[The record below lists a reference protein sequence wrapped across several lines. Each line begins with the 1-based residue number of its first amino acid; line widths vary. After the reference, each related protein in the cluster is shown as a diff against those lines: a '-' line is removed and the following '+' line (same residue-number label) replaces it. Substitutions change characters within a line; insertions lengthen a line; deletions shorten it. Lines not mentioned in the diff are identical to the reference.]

1 MSENNL
7 GSKTVGTMPPKTPK
21 TPRAKGKTPA
31 KGRSKSKDD
40 AAPFGASPAALLG
53 ALVALVVAV
62 LLATSNLGFVVATIR
77 GSAAGE
83 DASPGGGGGGAPPA
97 SPASSPASSRTP
109 AAGAG
114 GAPASLGDDETA
126 RLIASVLPRRSA
138 ESSEGGVA
146 DHDLS
151 LSDDASIAAL
161 GGRAAAAAMSSPV
174 MLNTANFADALKGR
188 VAVVLFRSVANKR
201 IRLVRDAISQSF
213 ELMPP
218 GAVTLFGEVDVKS
231 DSLLRLRYSPGIEYA
246 GRGDSRKKGERK
258 KRPGSDDDEDGYE
271 FGRKRMLLRQMQIT
285 LFRGL
290 TPVGVFRDPAT
301 PANIAAFASSAAL
314 ARGHVARLSR
324 DTATRWLRC
333 ASPARPVV
341 VACASREE
349 SATVASLA
357 AASFG
362 DEKSAPG
369 DGDGAR
375 GAVVR
380 SRRARVGYLSDE
392 KECAAVVGWR
402 GPPGGGREA
411 RVFTAPLQKTPAKEG
426 DAAVVPLSLLGEAI
440 DDVAGVE
447 TVRVSWENEYDSF
460 VGDDVPMRFKPLV
473 VLLRPGPSSRL
484 GETVGGDAIEASEDA
499 LRAAMRLLP
508 PARRRMAHWFI
519 ADIDAYRGY
528 LWKPCDSRGGCGEA
542 FVVAYIHP
550 SEDDRS
556 EGRYLE
562 ALDTE
567 EERQDESIAANVV
580 DARDAA
586 TGSALDPGEL
596 ARKVNLLID
605 TSAVMMGG
613 VERAVARADE
623 LEARLGVFEQD
634 GRRNQE
640 HDLEE
645 DEDEDEED
653 EDGEKKEEKDAD
665 GVKEDEP
672 ADPDEFDFP
681 TLSDESKRGMATTR
695 MHAVVYHCNHWAD
708 AIKNVQEYVN
718 SLSHE
723 EREKR
728 SAVVNG
734 VAEIDAMIRACH
746 GESILDHPKDLEALA
761 QAGKW
766 RRFKKEIE
774 DLYSK
779 RVRAKV
785 AELSSTPGAVTQQT
799 VSELEKIQDS
809 IGKAFA
815 AMIKNAEAELIART
829 PGGKD
834 GLRLTTT
841 PVPVKHAD
849 DLTLEEFVEEH
860 AIPGKPVVI
869 RGLKMINP
877 DKPWTLE
884 HIADACGGVK
894 VRLNTKSATTTNW
907 GGLVDAGR
915 MPLNDFARRVETD
928 PALRTWYLHDWS
940 LNRYCP
946 AIFGPPPYTEFTMP
960 KYFAGDYFQRV
971 PWIGYEQTWP
981 SLFIGANATSSAL
994 HVDSGATNFWMYLMT
1009 GKKLWRFWDREQLFN
1024 LYHKPFTAHFRFRA
1038 FDVDLSRNP
1047 LLADAPMYEVVQE
1060 PGDLV
1065 FVPANS
1071 PHAVHNLDD
1080 ITALSMNYVDSTNLW
1095 LYLADLVKD
1104 EAWEE
1109 IEMFDVDTA
1118 PFGLV
1123 KSQKDLSFGEF
1134 KSQRVTWERRNA
1146 EYRAGERFAKGER
1159 VPVWLD

>member
-1 MSENNL
+1 MTKRLFRPRLLVHRLVVPFLQKLPVRRVRVVLRPLVDANVQPGNPVAVGRHPDRELRRPRQMQLHL
-7 GSKTVGTMPPKTPK
+7 GSH
-21 TPRAKGKTPA
+21 RAN
-31 KGRSKSKDD
+31 RLVHH
-40 AAPFGASPAALLG
+40 PFVPII
-53 ALVALVVAV
+53 ALVALEAAPAGDEVVH
-62 LLATSNLGFVVATIR
+62 
-77 GSAAGE
+77 
-83 DASPGGGGGGAPPA
+83 APPA
-97 SPASSPASSRTP
+97 SPVDQRVRQRRHERRV
-109 AAGAG
+109 AAEVTKGRDDLAGVPRGVEVFRERALVRGA
-114 GAPASLGDDETA
+114 APARALVLDD
-126 RLIASVLPRRSA
+126 VL
-138 ESSEGGVA
+138 V
-146 DHDLS
+146 
-151 LSDDASIAAL
+151 
-161 GGRAAAAAMSSPV
+161 
-174 MLNTANFADALKGR
+174 
-188 VAVVLFRSVANKR
+188 
-201 IRLVRDAISQSF
+201 
-213 ELMPP
+213 P
-218 GAVTLFGEVDVKS
+218 GAQRRALD
-231 DSLLRLRYSPGIEYA
+231 RR
-246 GRGDSRKKGERK
+246 
-258 KRPGSDDDEDGYE
+258 
-271 FGRKRMLLRQMQIT
+271 
-285 LFRGL
+285 
-290 TPVGVFRDPAT
+290 
-301 PANIAAFASSAAL
+301 AF
-314 ARGHVARLSR
+314 
-324 DTATRWLRC
+324 
-333 ASPARPVV
+333 PVV
-341 VACASREE
+341 VAG
-349 SATVASLA
+349 TPVDVAKVFERGHPRRPEVAVVDPQVDDL
-357 AASFG
+357 
-362 DEKSAPG
+362 APG
-369 DGDGAR
+369 QVIAR
-375 GAVVR
+375 LLLPVLPLDQLAEHHAPRVAGPRAVAVVR
-380 SRRARVGYLSDE
+380 WTLRVLDGPDVLLPVHRRHVAGATL
-392 KECAAVVGWR
+392 GT
-402 GPPGGGREA
+402 PGG
-411 RVFTAPLQKTPAKEG
+411 
-426 DAAVVPLSLLGEAI
+426 
-440 DDVAGVE
+440 
-447 TVRVSWENEYDSF
+447 
-460 VGDDVPMRFKPLV
+460 
-473 VLLRPGPSSRL
+473 
-484 GETVGGDAIEASEDA
+484 
-499 LRAAMRLLP
+499 
-508 PARRRMAHWFI
+508 
-519 ADIDAYRGY
+519 
-528 LWKPCDSRGGCGEA
+528 
-542 FVVAYIHP
+542 
-550 SEDDRS
+550 
-556 EGRYLE
+556 
-562 ALDTE
+562 
-567 EERQDESIAANVV
+567 
-580 DARDAA
+580 
-586 TGSALDPGEL
+586 
-596 ARKVNLLID
+596 
-605 TSAVMMGG
+605 
-613 VERAVARADE
+613 
-623 LEARLGVFEQD
+623 
-634 GRRNQE
+634 
-640 HDLEE
+640 
-645 DEDEDEED
+645 EDEED

-718 SLSHE
+718 SLSPE

-779 RVRAKV
+779 RVCAKV

>member
-1 MSENNL
+1 M
-7 GSKTVGTMPPKTPK
+7 
-21 TPRAKGKTPA
+21 
-31 KGRSKSKDD
+31 
-40 AAPFGASPAALLG
+40 
-53 ALVALVVAV
+53 
-62 LLATSNLGFVVATIR
+62 
-77 GSAAGE
+77 
-83 DASPGGGGGGAPPA
+83 
-97 SPASSPASSRTP
+97 
-109 AAGAG
+109 
-114 GAPASLGDDETA
+114 
-126 RLIASVLPRRSA
+126 
-138 ESSEGGVA
+138 
-146 DHDLS
+146 
-151 LSDDASIAAL
+151 
-161 GGRAAAAAMSSPV
+161 
-174 MLNTANFADALKGR
+174 
-188 VAVVLFRSVANKR
+188 
-201 IRLVRDAISQSF
+201 
-213 ELMPP
+213 
-218 GAVTLFGEVDVKS
+218 
-231 DSLLRLRYSPGIEYA
+231 
-246 GRGDSRKKGERK
+246 
-258 KRPGSDDDEDGYE
+258 
-271 FGRKRMLLRQMQIT
+271 
-285 LFRGL
+285 
-290 TPVGVFRDPAT
+290 
-301 PANIAAFASSAAL
+301 
-314 ARGHVARLSR
+314 
-324 DTATRWLRC
+324 
-333 ASPARPVV
+333 
-341 VACASREE
+341 
-349 SATVASLA
+349 
-357 AASFG
+357 
-362 DEKSAPG
+362 
-369 DGDGAR
+369 
-375 GAVVR
+375 
-380 SRRARVGYLSDE
+380 
-392 KECAAVVGWR
+392 
-402 GPPGGGREA
+402 
-411 RVFTAPLQKTPAKEG
+411 
-426 DAAVVPLSLLGEAI
+426 
-440 DDVAGVE
+440 
-447 TVRVSWENEYDSF
+447 
-460 VGDDVPMRFKPLV
+460 
-473 VLLRPGPSSRL
+473 
-484 GETVGGDAIEASEDA
+484 GGDAIEASEDA

-542 FVVAYIHP
+542 SVVAYIHP

-567 EERQDESIAANVV
+567 EERRDESIAANVV

-586 TGSALDPGEL
+586 NKRARPGEL

-645 DEDEDEED
+645 DEGDGED
-653 EDGEKKEEKDAD
+653 EDGRRRRRRMPTGE
-665 GVKEDEP
+665 GGEP

-681 TLSDESKRGMATTR
+681 TLSDESKRGMATA
-695 MHAVVYHCNHWAD
+695 HARHRLPLQPLGGRH
-708 AIKNVQEYVN
+708 QERPGIRN
-718 SLSHE
+718 SLSPE

-834 GLRLTTT
+834 GLRLTTN

-877 DKPWTLE
+877 DRPWTLE

-915 MPLNDFARRVETD
+915 MPLNEFARRVETD

-946 AIFGPPPYTEFTMP
+946 AIFGEPPYDEFTMP